1 MEIPFLEKG
10 NKNTEFAA
18 VSALEL
24 QLKNNIIMFARPTYP
39 YVEEINGLSEWYEG
53 ETCFH
58 QENRFRWILDAIKLR
73 KDINIERLDCEWRF
87 LAQDIA
93 GNFIFS

>member
-1 MEIPFLEKG
+1 ME
-10 NKNTEFAA
+10 N
-18 VSALEL
+18 LEL